1 MLVLTRKIQ
10 EKIRISDDITVT
22 ILRIKG
28 STVRLGIEA
37 PRDVR
42 VIRGELAEQNDAHAA
57 QEKIQVASAR
67 MAELSMSD
75 EAAHADDEDANTAEQ
90 LSDPERKRR
99 AVLQV
104 LRIAELTH
112 CGA

>member
-10 EKIRISDDITVT
+10 EQIRISDDITVT

-37 PRDVR
+37 PREVR
-42 VIRGELAEQNDAHAA
+42 VIRGELPRQSEEQLAADQPASGAAENSSIASG
-57 QEKIQVASAR
+57 EASAV
-67 MAELSMSD
+67 EP
-75 EAAHADDEDANTAEQ
+75 EADGAEQ
-90 LSDPERKRR
+90 LTEPERKRR

-104 LRIAELTH
+104 LRIAEMTH